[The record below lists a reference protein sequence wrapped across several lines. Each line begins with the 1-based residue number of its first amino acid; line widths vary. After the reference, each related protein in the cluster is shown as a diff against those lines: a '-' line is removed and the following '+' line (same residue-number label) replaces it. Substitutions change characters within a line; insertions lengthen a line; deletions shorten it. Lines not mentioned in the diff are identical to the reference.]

1 VTKKGRIFTD
11 YPRDILEAAE
21 AMDEFLSTV
30 PSREEFKDDRKTVF
44 AVIRAFELMGE
55 ATKRVPQPF
64 CRQHP
69 DIPWREMAGM
79 RDKVIHDYFGVDLD
93 VLWKTATEDV
103 PSVRHSLKSLL
114 GTLEEGE
121 LL

>member
-1 VTKKGRIFTD
+1 MKQDGYRGTQGGGITD
-11 YPRDILEAAE
+11 
-21 AMDEFLSTV
+21 V
-30 PSREEFKDDRKTVF
+30 V
-44 AVIRAFELMGE
+44 
-55 ATKRVPQPF
+55 Q
-64 CRQHP
+64 
-69 DIPWREMAGM
+69 PWREMAGM